1 MEFKR
6 RDSRPINV
14 AWWNSDAKAYVK
26 TFNPLETFVFGDLVR
41 EYADE
46 SAPNE
51 KRIAAAV
58 RATIMSLVDENGEQL
73 LNEGDIPA
81 LLEGPGFMIDRVVL
95 MATNRNRVDVSL
107 KKNSGGRKLRV
118 PLAAGLDA
126 SATGFGDSAVAG
138 VGNRRLENGFRSF
151 RRTRLAPRRLP
162 GRAALLLEERRTR
175 NARRL
180 SSLSARR

>member
-58 RATIMSLVDENGEQL
+58 RATIMALVDENGEQL

-95 MATNRNRVDVSL
+95 MATNRNRVDVSF
-107 KKNSGGRKLRV
+107 KKK
-118 PLAAGLDA
+118 
-126 SATGFGDSAVAG
+126 
-138 VGNRRLENGFRSF
+138 
-151 RRTRLAPRRLP
+151 
-162 GRAALLLEERRTR
+162 
-175 NARRL
+175 
-180 SSLSARR
+180 